1 MAPETLR
8 EIRSCISSCMS
19 TFIIRPEIII
29 AAEIHLPS
37 MLIPPLPLL
46 QVSQT
51 LFLLW
56 FQTRIYIC
64 QLQQH
69 ISIYAQKEEQHCE
82 NNTSVLVHT
91 SMPTRPPV
99 HLEHQA
105 IPNKT

>member
-8 EIRSCISSCMS
+8 EIRSCISSCIS

-29 AAEIHLPS
+29 AAEILLPS

-64 QLQQH
+64 RLQQH

-82 NNTSVLVHT
+82 NNTCTCTYLHANSAT
-91 SMPTRPPV
+91 SSSGASGNT
-99 HLEHQA
+99 
-105 IPNKT
+105 

>member
-82 NNTSVLVHT
+82 NKCECTCTYLHANSATSSSGASGNT
-91 SMPTRPPV
+91 
-99 HLEHQA
+99 
-105 IPNKT
+105 